1 VVTIELARR
10 LLNGGAPTQAIEAAL
25 VAHARDGAAFVSALL
40 EGAPELS
47 GLVERELSRVPD
59 GTPELHLIRPSLE
72 LADRLPR
79 DLCDRLLAV
88 PIRRDAESG
97 AIDVAAVDVLDPHVA
112 QEFGFHLEAPVRLW
126 RGELS
131 AIRAAL
137 IALEGRAALEDDESP
152 EPPPSHAP
160 RPTFPSRIPTL
171 RPQRS
176 LSSNPP
182 IPLTRRP
189 VPHQVFHLTRSR
201 APGASGGFAFNLPL
215 EEVTA
220 SFSRCDSADSVAL
233 ALIEALEPAD
243 ALVLAV
249 HRDMFEARAA
259 GGSLG
264 PQQTPLGIA
273 SGRGS
278 VLDEALKSGFY
289 LGPVPPSVVHA
300 ELRARLGETV
310 SEVYIVPIQV
320 TGRPVLMMLTGRY
333 GPSLDATRRADRL
346 AAAAEQALER
356 IVRIKR
362 KQSET
367 PRE

>member
-1 VVTIELARR
+1 VTIELARR

-47 GLVERELSRVPD
+47 GLVERELSRVPE
-59 GTPELHLIRPSLE
+59 GTPELHLVRPSLE
-72 LADRLPR
+72 LADRLPH

-97 AIDVAAVDVLDPHVA
+97 AIDVAAVDVLDPHIA
-112 QEFGFHLEAPVRLW
+112 QEFGFHLNAPVRLW

-131 AIRAAL
+131 AIRTAL
-137 IALEGRAALEDDESP
+137 IALESRAALEDEDSP
-152 EPPPSHAP
+152 EPPSLAP
-160 RPTFPSRIPTL
+160 KPAFPSRIPTL
-171 RPQRS
+171 RPPRT

-189 VPHQVFHLTRSR
+189 VPHQVFNLTRSR
-201 APGASGGFAFNLPL
+201 VSAGDAVFRFEQTI
-215 EEVTA
+215 EEAMA
-220 SFSRCDSADSVAL
+220 SFSQCDSADAVAL
-233 ALIEALEPAD
+233 AVIAALEPAD

-264 PQQTPLGIA
+264 PQQTPLAIP

-278 VLDEALKSGFY
+278 VLDQALKAKFY

-310 SEVYIVPIQV
+310 SEVYVLPIQV
-320 TGRPVLMMLTGRY
+320 AARPVLMMLAGRY
-333 GPSLDATRRADRL
+333 GPSVEATRRADRL

-356 IVRIKR
+356 IVRLKR
-362 KQSET
+362 RQSERA
-367 PRE
+367 RE